1 MNYGMDYQGGD
12 AYGGGGGGFNAGG
25 DNAFSQNSQG
35 GGGGGGQRRNYDEQ
49 TIIPVTARMILASQV
64 DPSDAGMVKLEDDR
78 NLHHVKLVGAI
89 RSVEQNSTNYNYV
102 IEDGTG
108 IVEVKQWIDENG
120 CTALQE
126 QIAKAA
132 ENEGGNQYVKILGK
146 IKYYDSKMTIVA
158 DTVRVLTTGNE
169 LTHHFLEVVYSG
181 EKFKN
186 SATIV
191 QPHSPMM
198 SFNQN
203 SGNMGSGGVGF
214 GGSSGGRGRTPLQQ
228 QGGQS
233 SGNATRDDVM
243 RYIQHN
249 SEINEMGANI
259 DACIRSLPQ
268 HNESEIRAAIDYFQ
282 AEGMIYSTV
291 NEDNFKSAM

>member
-12 AYGGGGGGFNAGG
+12 AYGSGGGFNAGG
-25 DNAFSQNSQG
+25 ENGFSQSSQ

-49 TIIPVTARMILASQV
+49 TIIPVTTRMILAAKV
-64 DPSDAGMVKLEDDR
+64 DPSDAGLVKLEDDR

-108 IVEVKQWIDENG
+108 TVEVKQWIDENG

-132 ENEGGNQYVKILGK
+132 ENEGGNQYVKIVGK

-158 DTVRVLTTGNE
+158 DTVRVLMTGNE
-169 LTHHFLEVVYSG
+169 LSHHFLEVVYSG
-181 EKFKN
+181 EKFKTRE
-186 SATIV
+186 SIV
-191 QPHSPMM
+191 QPNSPMM

-203 SGNMGSGGVGF
+203 SGNVSSGGVGF
-214 GGSSGGRGRTPLQQ
+214 GGNSGGRGRTPLQQ

-233 SGNATRDDVM
+233 SGNATRDDVL
-243 RYIQHN
+243 RYIQQN
-249 SEINEMGANI
+249 SELAEMGANI
-259 DACIRSLPQ
+259 NACIQSLPQ
-268 HNESEIRAAIDYFQ
+268 HSESDIRAAIDHFQ